1 MKERNYISWCNC
13 SLIINMMKGSQ
24 KIARRVPRK
33 TVKTTTRWEDAVLL
47 LFWLF
52 LSFELMKLMSFVI
65 FEKFLRI
72 PDEKMSPLSGKYILR
87 KKVLKS
93 FICSGKNLDWF
104 FIPVKKNWK
113 SWRLKSSSQMES
125 GLQWRRRKVMPG
137 LSLCKARQT
146 VVAPLLNNT
155 WQADETGTKERCRSP
170 PSCLGPNCQGS
181 APP

>member
-13 SLIINMMKGSQ
+13 SLIIHMMKGSQ

-104 FIPVKKNWK
+104 FIPVKKNW
-113 SWRLKSSSQMES
+113 L
-125 GLQWRRRKVMPG
+125 RRDGDDSPQRRARAEPPRHNGQQRKRP
-137 LSLCKARQT
+137 A
-146 VVAPLLNNT
+146 
-155 WQADETGTKERCRSP
+155 
-170 PSCLGPNCQGS
+170 
-181 APP
+181 